1 MICYKCGAPVPED
14 ATVCAVCGTPIESS
28 KKSDNGTTEPSDDVS
43 ERALKKG
50 AFILAS
56 TAGFIAFLSLAAI
69 VFSALYFKSEDISKS
84 PKTETEV
91 ETETKENTFIHENAS
106 AAIEEYEEIEETEN
120 ASEQPSDEPTEEMGT
135 EELSTDTHSGE

>member
-14 ATVCAVCGTPIESS
+14 ATVCAVCGTPIENG

-69 VFSALYFKSEDISKS
+69 VFSALYFKSDDKSKS
-84 PKTETEV
+84 PTAETEV
-91 ETETKENTFIHENAS
+91 ETETKENTFAHENA
-106 AAIEEYEEIEETEN
+106 ATAVEEYEEIKETET
-120 ASEQPSDEPTEEMGT
+120 ASEQPSDEPSEETGT
-135 EELSTDTHSGE
+135 EELPTDTYSGE